1 MENEQQ
7 LKKGNIVFSSFLM
20 NKSASHKI
28 AYLALFS
35 ALSAVSNLFE
45 IPLGDNQISLTIFV
59 SAIIG
64 VLSGGLSGFVACFIG
79 DLIGFLTTKIGLAYS
94 PFVGLSTGL
103 FAFFAGLFSMRQAK
117 SNFIV
122 FLKLLAYFVVTLF
135 VCTVM
140 INTLWFYLAFS
151 SRSVSFFSY
160 AITRLFV
167 RFQIVNNLVNYLL
180 LLIIY
185 PLVRKHLTVNS

>member
-20 NKSASHKI
+20 NKPVSHKI

-45 IPLGDNQISLTIFV
+45 IPLGDNQISLTIFA

-64 VLSGGLSGFVACFIG
+64 VLCGGVSGFVACFIG
-79 DLIGFLTTKIGLAYS
+79 DFIGFITIKAGLAYS

-117 SNFIV
+117 SNLIMY
-122 FLKLLAYFVVTLF
+122 LKLFAYCMLTLC

-160 AITRLFV
+160 VVTRLFV

-180 LLIIY
+180 LLIVY
-185 PLVRKHLTVNS
+185 PLVRKQLAVRS